1 MIRKFRDSV
10 RFNRRDV
17 AIDLGTA
24 NALIHV
30 RGRGIVLNE
39 PTVVAVRHSARGGKR
54 IEAVGTDAKRML
66 GRSPDDITVI
76 RPLKDGVIADF
87 MVTEKML
94 QHFIR
99 KAVGRRGL
107 WAGTRVLVSVPYG
120 ATPVERRAIRE
131 SAHSAGARRVYLADE
146 PLAAAVGA
154 GVQVDEPRG
163 AMVVDIGG
171 GTAEVALISL
181 SGIVYAESVRIGG
194 DHLNDAIIAYVRR
207 QYNMLIGEVTAE
219 HIKHTVATAYPGREV
234 RELEVTG
241 RHLSAGV
248 PRRFTL
254 NSNEILEALQSELGE
269 IVAAIKN
276 ALEKIPPDLGSDV
289 AERGIM
295 LTGGGALLDGLDT
308 LIGEETGL
316 PVITADDPLTCL
328 VRGGGKLLE
337 DMAALDASALGG
349 Q

>member
-1 MIRKFRDSV
+1 MFRQSIRSLRL
-10 RFNRRDV
+10 NRRDV

-39 PTVVAVRHSARGGKR
+39 PSVVAVRTSARGGKR

-66 GRSPDDITVI
+66 GRSPDDIAVV

-87 MVTEKML
+87 VVTEKML

-99 KAVGRRGL
+99 KAIGRRSL
-107 WAGTRVLVSVPYG
+107 WAGTRVLISVPFG

-131 SAHSAGARRVYLADE
+131 SAHSAGARRVYLAEE

-154 GVQVDEPRG
+154 GIRVDEPRG

-171 GTAEVALISL
+171 GTSEVALITL
-181 SGIVYAESVRIGG
+181 NGIAYAESVRIGG
-194 DHLNDAIIAYVRR
+194 DHFNEAIVAYVRR

-219 HIKHTVATAYPGREV
+219 RIKHTVATAYPGQEV
-234 RELEVTG
+234 REMEVTG

-254 NSNEILEALQSELGE
+254 NSNEVLEALQTELGE
-269 IVAAIKN
+269 IVGAIKS
-276 ALEKIPPDLGSDV
+276 ALEKVPPDLGADV
-289 AERGIM
+289 AEHGIM
-295 LTGGGALLDGLDT
+295 LTGGGALLDGLDK
-308 LIGEETGL
+308 LFIEETGL
-316 PVITADDPLTCL
+316 PVIIADDPLTCL

-337 DMAALDASALGG
+337 SVAANGASALTT

>member
-1 MIRKFRDSV
+1 MFGQSANALRL
-10 RFNRRDV
+10 NRRDV

-39 PTVVAVRHSARGGKR
+39 PTVVAIRTSARGGKR
-54 IEAVGTDAKRML
+54 IEAVGVDAKRML

-87 MVTEKML
+87 VVTEKML

-107 WAGTRVLVSVPYG
+107 WAGTRVLVSVPFG

-131 SAHSAGARRVYLADE
+131 SAQSAGARRVYLADE

-154 GVQVDEPRG
+154 GIRVDEPRG

-171 GTAEVALISL
+171 GTSEVALISL
-181 SGIVYAESVRIGG
+181 NGIVYAESVRVGG
-194 DHLNDAIIAYVRR
+194 DHFNEAIVAYVRR

-219 HIKHTVATAYPGREV
+219 SVKHSVATAYPAQEV
-234 RELEVTG
+234 KEIEVTG

-269 IVAAIKN
+269 IIGAIKS
-276 ALEKIPPDLGSDV
+276 ALEKIPPDLGADV

-295 LTGGGALLDGLDT
+295 LTGGGALLEGLET

-316 PVITADDPLTCL
+316 PVITAEDPLTCL

-337 DMAALDASALGG
+337 TMTVDRSSAFTA

>member
-1 MIRKFRDSV
+1 MFPQSMRGWRLT
-10 RFNRRDV
+10 RRDV

-30 RGRGIVLNE
+30 RGRGVVLNE
-39 PTVVAVRHSARGGKR
+39 PSVVAVRTSARGGKR

-66 GRSPDDITVI
+66 GRSPDDITVV

-87 MVTEKML
+87 VVTEKML
-94 QHFIR
+94 QQFIR
-99 KAVGRRGL
+99 KAVGRRSL
-107 WAGTRVLVSVPYG
+107 WAGTRVLISVPVG

-131 SAHSAGARRVYLADE
+131 SAHSAGARRVYLAEE

-154 GVQVDEPRG
+154 GIRVDEPRG

-171 GTAEVALISL
+171 GTCEVALISL
-181 SGIVYAESVRIGG
+181 NGIVYAESVRIGG
-194 DHLNDAIIAYVRR
+194 DHFNEAIVAYVRR

-219 HIKHTVATAYPGREV
+219 HIKHSVATAYPGREV
-234 RELEVTG
+234 KEIEVTG

-254 NSNEILEALQSELGE
+254 NSNEILEALQTELGE
-269 IVAAIKN
+269 IVGAIKS
-276 ALEKIPPDLGSDV
+276 ALEKIPPDLGADV
-289 AERGIM
+289 AERGIV
-295 LTGGGALLDGLDT
+295 LTGGGALLDGLDK
-308 LIGEETGL
+308 LFSEETGL

-337 DMAALDASALGG
+337 TMAVKGVAAFETH
-349 Q
+349 

>member
-1 MIRKFRDSV
+1 MFGQSANALRL
-10 RFNRRDV
+10 NRRDV

-39 PTVVAVRHSARGGKR
+39 PTVVAIRTSARGGKR
-54 IEAVGTDAKRML
+54 IEAVGADAKRML
-66 GRSPDDITVI
+66 GRSPDDIAVI

-87 MVTEKML
+87 VVTEKML

-107 WAGTRVLVSVPYG
+107 WAGTRVLVSVPFG

-131 SAHSAGARRVYLADE
+131 SAQSAGARRVYLADE

-154 GVQVDEPRG
+154 GIRVDEPRG

-171 GTAEVALISL
+171 GTSEVALISL
-181 SGIVYAESVRIGG
+181 NGIVYAESVRVGG
-194 DHLNDAIIAYVRR
+194 DHFNEAIVAYVRR

-219 HIKHTVATAYPGREV
+219 SVKHSVATAYPAQEV
-234 RELEVTG
+234 KEIEVTG

-269 IVAAIKN
+269 IIGAVKS
-276 ALEKIPPDLGSDV
+276 ALEKIPPDLGADV

-295 LTGGGALLDGLDT
+295 LTGGGALLEGLDT

-337 DMAALDASALGG
+337 TMTVDRSSAFTA